1 MADLAKIVDELSS
14 LTILEAAELKT
25 LLEDKWGVTAAA
37 PMAMMA
43 AMPMGGVAGGGEAA
57 AEPVEEPTE
66 FNVIL
71 KDAGPKKINVIKVI
85 RSLTTLGLA
94 EAKAAAENPGTLLEA
109 VSKEAAT
116 DAKSKLEAEGAVI
129 EVKPA

>member
-25 LLEDKWGVTAAA
+25 LLEEKWGVTAAA

-43 AMPMGGVAGGGEAA
+43 AMPMGAA
-57 AEPVEEPTE
+57 AAVEAEPVEEPTE

-109 VSKEAAT
+109 VSKEAAA
-116 DAKSKLEAEGAVI
+116 DAKAKLEAEGAVI
-129 EVKPA
+129 EVKPT